1 MARLAF
7 PRPRQLQEL
16 TPEEHRAVLG
26 ISALF
31 ILRMIGFYL
40 VLPVL
45 STYSKSLPGSTA
57 VLVGMSV
64 GVYGLTQFLFQ
75 VPFGL
80 LSDRWGR
87 KPLLTT
93 GLLFFALG
101 SATCAMAH
109 TAWALVFGR
118 TIQGIGVLASTAL
131 AMLGDLT
138 RDSVRTRAMLSVG
151 IALSISFSTG
161 LLLGPSAAEHFGVP
175 ALFWLTAVLALVA
188 VPFLWVA
195 LPSPPRHMHHE
206 DVEISLNLVTS
217 VLRNRQLLRLDFGTM
232 NLHMSLTAIFV
243 TLPFMLQ
250 KVLSLGHQWRF
261 FLPLLATGM
270 VSMLMA
276 ARLSE
281 PPRGPRPIVHTGQL
295 LLVGGLS
302 LLALAVPKSI
312 HEPNANTSLLTA
324 GLVLFIAGFAL
335 LELMLPA
342 LLTRF
347 SDMHSRGTAA
357 GVFNMSQF
365 SGAFFGGL
373 LAGLFLE
380 RNLEALYWILAG
392 TGMIWFIVAQG
403 LRAPA
408 VAPDRA

>member
-1 MARLAF
+1 MASLAA
-7 PRPRQLQEL
+7 PKPNRLQEF
-16 TPEEHRAVLG
+16 TPLERRAVLG

-31 ILRMIGFYL
+31 ILRMLGFYL

-45 STYSKSLPGSTA
+45 STYAKSLPESTA

-87 KPLLTT
+87 KPLLTA
-93 GLLFFALG
+93 GLFFFAIG

-118 TIQGIGVLASTAL
+118 TIQGMGVMASTAL

-138 RDSVRTRAMLSVG
+138 RDSVRTRAMLSIGV
-151 IALSISFSTG
+151 ALAISFSTG
-161 LLLGPSAAEHFGVP
+161 LLLGPSAAERFGLP
-175 ALFWLTAVLALVA
+175 SLFWLTTLLALIA
-188 VPFLWVA
+188 IPILWLG
-195 LPSPPRHMHHE
+195 LPSPPVHAHHE
-206 DVEISLNLVTS
+206 DVEVNLNLVKS
-217 VLRNRQLLRLDFGTM
+217 VLRNGQLLRLDFGTM

-243 TLPFMLQ
+243 TMPFMLQ
-250 KVLSLGHQWRF
+250 RVLSLGHQWRF
-261 FLPLLATGM
+261 FLPLLAAGT
-270 VSMLMA
+270 VSMLMG

-281 PPRGPRPIVHTGQL
+281 PPRGPRPVVRAGQL
-295 LLVGGLS
+295 LLVTGLA
-302 LLALAVPKSI
+302 LLAFAVPQSI
-312 HEPNANTSLLTA
+312 HEPNPNVGLLTG
-324 GLVLFIAGFAL
+324 GLILFISGFAL

-365 SGAFFGGL
+365 SGAFLGGL

-380 RNLEALYWILAG
+380 KNLEALYWILAG
-392 TGMIWFIVAQG
+392 TGVIWLIAAQR
-403 LRAPA
+403 LREPA
-408 VAPDRA
+408 AA

>member
-1 MARLAF
+1 MVSLAIPKPNRLREF
-7 PRPRQLQEL
+7 
-16 TPEEHRAVLG
+16 TPFERRAVFG
-26 ISALF
+26 ISAIF
-31 ILRMIGFYL
+31 ILRMLGFYL

-45 STYSKSLPGSTA
+45 STYAKSLPESTA

-87 KPLLTT
+87 KPLLTA
-93 GLLFFALG
+93 GLIFFALG
-101 SATCAMAH
+101 SAICAMAQ

-118 TIQGIGVLASTAL
+118 TIQGMGVMASTAL

-138 RDSVRTRAMLSVG
+138 RDAVRTRAMLSIG
-151 IALSISFSTG
+151 IALAISFSAG
-161 LLLGPSAAEHFGVP
+161 LLLGPSAAEHFGLP
-175 ALFWLTAVLALVA
+175 ALFWLTTLLALIA
-188 VPFLWVA
+188 IPLLW
-195 LPSPPRHMHHE
+195 LGIPSSPLHTHHE
-206 DVEISLNLVTS
+206 DVEVSLDLVKS
-217 VLRNRQLLRLDFGTM
+217 VLRNGQLLRLDFGTM

-243 TLPFMLQ
+243 TMPFMLQ
-250 KVLSLGHQWRF
+250 RVLSLGHQWRF
-261 FLPLLATGM
+261 FLPLLAAGM
-270 VSMLMA
+270 VSMLLG
-276 ARLSE
+276 ARFSE
-281 PPRGPRPIVHTGQL
+281 PPRGPRPVVHAGQL
-295 LLVGGLS
+295 FLVAGLA
-302 LLALAVPKSI
+302 LLAFAVPRSI
-312 HEPNANTSLLTA
+312 HEPKPNVALLTS
-324 GLVLFIAGFAL
+324 GLILFISGFAL

-365 SGAFFGGL
+365 SGAFLGGL

-392 TGMIWFIVAQG
+392 TGVIWLIAAQR
-403 LRAPA
+403 LREPA
-408 VAPDRA
+408 AAQDR

>member
-1 MARLAF
+1 MVRLAL
-7 PRPRQLQEL
+7 PRPRQLQEW
-16 TPEEHRAVLG
+16 TPLERRAVLG

-31 ILRMIGFYL
+31 ILRMLGFYL

-87 KPLLTT
+87 KPLITA
-93 GLLFFALG
+93 GLLFFSLG
-101 SATCAMAH
+101 SATCALAH

-138 RDSVRTRAMLSVG
+138 RDAVRTRAMLSVG
-151 IALSISFSTG
+151 IALSFSFSVG
-161 LLLGPSAAEHFGVP
+161 LLLGPSAAERFGVP
-175 ALFWLTAVLALVA
+175 ALFWLTAVLALTA
-188 VPFLWVA
+188 VPLLWIG
-195 LPSPPRHMHHE
+195 LPSPSRHMHHD

-217 VLRNRQLLRLDFGTM
+217 VLRNGQLLRLDFGTM

-243 TLPFMLQ
+243 TLPFLLQ
-250 KVLSLGHQWRF
+250 QALPLGHQWRI
-261 FLPLLATGM
+261 FLPLLAVGM
-270 VSMLMA
+270 LAMFSG
-276 ARLSE
+276 ARMCE
-281 PPRGPRPIVHTGQL
+281 PPRGPRPVVRTGQTF
-295 LLVGGLS
+295 LVVGLA
-302 LLALAVPKSI
+302 LLALGVPRSI
-312 HEPNANTSLLTA
+312 HEPHANVVFLIG
-324 GLVLFIAGFAL
+324 GLVCFIAGFAL

-342 LLTRF
+342 LLTRC
-347 SDMHSRGTAA
+347 SDTHSRGTAA

-365 SGAFFGGL
+365 SGAFLGGL

-380 RNLEALYWILAG
+380 RNLQALYWILAG
-392 TGMIWFIVAQG
+392 TGVIWFITA
-403 LRAPA
+403 LRLHEPP

>member
-1 MARLAF
+1 
-7 PRPRQLQEL
+7 
-16 TPEEHRAVLG
+16 
-26 ISALF
+26 
-31 ILRMIGFYL
+31 
-40 VLPVL
+40 
-45 STYSKSLPGSTA
+45 
-57 VLVGMSV
+57 
-64 GVYGLTQFLFQ
+64 
-75 VPFGL
+75 
-80 LSDRWGR
+80 
-87 KPLLTT
+87 
-93 GLLFFALG
+93 
-101 SATCAMAH
+101 
-109 TAWALVFGR
+109 
-118 TIQGIGVLASTAL
+118 
-131 AMLGDLT
+131 MLGDLT

-175 ALFWLTAVLALVA
+175 ALFWLTAALALVA
-188 VPFLWVA
+188 VPFLWIA

-295 LLVGGLS
+295 LLAGGLS

-312 HEPNANTSLLTA
+312 HEPNANTPLLTA

-392 TGMIWFIVAQG
+392 TGVIWFIVAQR
-403 LRAPA
+403 LRE
-408 VAPDRA
+408 PDSVPQP